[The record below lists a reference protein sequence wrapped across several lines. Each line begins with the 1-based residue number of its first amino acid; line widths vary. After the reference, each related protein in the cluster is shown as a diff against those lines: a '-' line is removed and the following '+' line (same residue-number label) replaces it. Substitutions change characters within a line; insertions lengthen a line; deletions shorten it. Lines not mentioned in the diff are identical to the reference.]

1 MKKDYDFSGWVTK
14 NDIVCT
20 DGVTI
25 KQGAFSGNEGQ
36 KVPLVWNH
44 NYGSNDN
51 VLGHIILHN
60 TDQGVYGYGHFNN
73 TSAGQNAKL
82 QLQHGDLNSMS
93 IGAKNIKRVQPGN
106 QVIHGNI
113 YEVSLVMAPANSGA
127 LIDHVMTHGDEEG
140 ERAIV
145 YTGNRVLLSEDLPDD
160 DIITHAEGEDNVS
173 KNDTKTNTPTED
185 KSKDLDVEAVFAT
198 LSPEQ
203 EEAVAA
209 VIGAVM
215 EEAGLDP
222 EQEAAE
228 DPAEESTETPEDET
242 AESEVTQSENLK
254 GDYTLK
260 HNAFNTTENII
271 AASGAGASVPNILRT
286 ADDIITHADF
296 NTIISA
302 AAKGYAPSL
311 ATVVADTLKHAEVI
325 EEDDTVLKHAITN
338 IDVLFPNTKAA
349 EPFKVYN
356 PQGQNIDK
364 IMAGFFKTPMSRI
377 KNVIMDLTEDE
388 ARARGYIKGNQK
400 LDSIESVYFRETTP
414 GTVMRR
420 EKFDRDDI
428 IDIAE
433 NGVDAVQFVQA
444 TQKIKLA
451 EEIVRAAFLG
461 DGRPLTLSDGT
472 KNPDKISEL
481 HIRPIAKDD
490 DLYTIKVTVDTWT
503 HVVDKVMIAMAA
515 YDGSGQPTLYINP
528 FDLQGIKT
536 LKDSQ
541 GRYLFGPN
549 QNSNTVPTDANIAA
563 YFGCNDVVA
572 YRRMPRGNFI
582 IGNLNDYAFGSA
594 KGGEITNF
602 DFFDIDFNQ
611 MKYLTETRL
620 SGAIQAAKSFIFGT
634 VTSPEQFGDLTVT
647 GAETAKLEQFD
658 KTGVKSTA
666 NWLTDSDDTAGTTT
680 TTSSTTTTTTSHA

>member
-1 MKKDYDFSGWVTK
+1 MKKNYDFSGWVTK

-60 TDQGVYGYGHFNN
+60 TDQGVYGYGHFND
-73 TSAGQNAKL
+73 TSAGQNAKV

-145 YTGNRVLLSEDLPDD
+145 YTGNRVLLSEDLPDE

-173 KNDTKTNTPTED
+173 KNDTKTTTPAED
-185 KSKDLDVEAVFAT
+185 TSKDLDVEAVFAT

-215 EEAGLDP
+215 EESGLDP
-222 EQEAAE
+222 EQEGAE
-228 DPAEESTETPEDET
+228 DPETEDET
-242 AESEVTQSENLK
+242 AESEVAQSENLK
-254 GDYTLK
+254 GDDTLK
-260 HNAFNTTENII
+260 HNAFNTTETVI
-271 AASGAGASVPNILRT
+271 AASGAGASVPNILKT
-286 ADDIITHADF
+286 ADDVITHADF

-311 ATVVADTLKHAEVI
+311 ATVVADTLKHAEVF

-490 DLYTIKVTVDTWT
+490 DLYTIKVTVDKWI

-536 LKDSQ
+536 LKDTQ

-563 YFGCNDVVA
+563 YFGCNDVIA

-582 IGNLNDYAFGSA
+582 IGNLSDYAFGSS

-647 GAETAKLEQFD
+647 AVETAKLEQFD
-658 KTGVKSTA
+658 KTGVKSSA
-666 NWLTDSDDTAGTTT
+666 NWLTDSDPTPNKTTT
-680 TTSSTTTTTTSHA
+680 TSTTTTTTTTHHD

>member
-51 VLGHIILHN
+51 ILGHIILHN
-60 TDQGVYGYGHFNN
+60 TEQGVYGYGHFND
-73 TSAGQNAKL
+73 TSAGQNAKM

-93 IGAKNIKRVQPGN
+93 IGAKNIKRLQPGN
-106 QVIHGNI
+106 QVIHGII

-127 LIDHVMTHGDEEG
+127 LIDHVVTHGEEEG

-145 YTGNRVLLSEDLPDD
+145 YTGNRVLLSEDLPDED
-160 DIITHAEGEDNVS
+160 TIRHAEGEEDVATNNTET
-173 KNDTKTNTPTED
+173 KAEPQNDPKP
-185 KSKDLDVEAVFAT
+185 LDVEAVFAT
-198 LSPEQ
+198 FTPEQ
-203 EEAVAA
+203 EEAVAE
-209 VIGAVM
+209 VIGAVL
-215 EEAGLDP
+215 EQSGVSLD
-222 EQEAAE
+222 E
-228 DPAEESTETPEDET
+228 DSEDDQQPEDNT
-242 AESEVTQSENLK
+242 NASSVKQSEFIE
-254 GDYTLK
+254 GDKTLK
-260 HNAFNTTENII
+260 HNAFNTNETTLPV
-271 AASGAGASVPNILRT
+271 SGMDSSVPNILRT
-286 ADDIITHADF
+286 QDDVITHEDF

-311 ATVVADTLKHAEVI
+311 ATVVADTLRHAEVV
-325 EEDDTVLKHAITN
+325 EEDETVLKHAITN
-338 IDVLFPNTKAA
+338 IDVLFPNTKTA

-364 IMAGFFKTPMSRI
+364 IMAGFYKTPMSRI

-400 LDSIESVYFRETTP
+400 LDSIESIYFRETTP

-461 DGRPLTLSDGT
+461 DGRALTLPDGT

-481 HIRPIAKDD
+481 HIRPIIKDD
-490 DLYTIKVTVDTWT
+490 DLYTIKVSVNTWKES
-503 HVVDKVMIAMAA
+503 VDKVMIAMAA

-549 QNSNTVPTDANIAA
+549 QNSNTVPTDGNIAA
-563 YFGCNDVVA
+563 YFGCNDVVS
-572 YRRMPRGNFI
+572 YRRMPRGSFI
-582 IGNLNDYAFGSA
+582 IGNLNDYAFGAS

-620 SGAIQAAKSFIFGT
+620 SGAIQAAKSFIYGT
-634 VTSPEQFGDLTVT
+634 VIDPETFGDLKVT
-647 GAETAKLEQFD
+647 AIETAKYEQFD
-658 KTGVKSTA
+658 KTGVKSAPT
-666 NWLTDSDDTAGTTT
+666 WLTDSKATDET
-680 TTSSTTTTTTSHA
+680 TTSTTTTTTTSHA

>member
-51 VLGHIILHN
+51 ILGHIILHN
-60 TDQGVYGYGHFNN
+60 TEQGVYGYGHFND
-73 TSAGQNAKL
+73 TSAGQNAKM

-93 IGAKNIKRVQPGN
+93 IGAKNIKRLQPGN
-106 QVIHGNI
+106 QVIHGII

-127 LIDHVMTHGDEEG
+127 LIDHVVTHGEEEG

-145 YTGNRVLLSEDLPDD
+145 YTGNRVLLSEDLPDED
-160 DIITHAEGEDNVS
+160 TIRHAEGEEDLATN
-173 KNDTKTNTPTED
+173 NTKTKAEPQND
-185 KSKDLDVEAVFAT
+185 SKPLDVEAVFAT
-198 LSPEQ
+198 FTPEQ
-203 EEAVAA
+203 EEAVAE
-209 VIGAVM
+209 VIGAVL
-215 EEAGLDP
+215 EQSGVSLD
-222 EQEAAE
+222 
-228 DPAEESTETPEDET
+228 EESEDDQQPEDNT
-242 AESEVTQSENLK
+242 NASSVKQSEFIE
-254 GDYTLK
+254 GDKTLK
-260 HNAFNTTENII
+260 HNAFNTNETTVPV
-271 AASGAGASVPNILRT
+271 SGINSSVPNILRT
-286 ADDIITHADF
+286 ADDVITHADF

-302 AAKGYAPSL
+302 AAKGYASSL
-311 ATVVADTLKHAEVI
+311 ATVVADTLKHAEVF

-364 IMAGFFKTPMSRI
+364 IMAGFYKTPMSRI
-377 KNVIMDLTEDE
+377 KNVIMDLTEPE

-481 HIRPIAKDD
+481 HIRPISKDD
-490 DLYTIKVTVDTWT
+490 DLYTIKVTVDTWV

-549 QNSNTVPTDANIAA
+549 QNSNTVPTDSNIAA

-572 YRRMPRGNFI
+572 YRSMPRGNFI

-634 VTSPEQFGDLTVT
+634 VTSPEQFGDLAVT
-647 GAETAKLEQFD
+647 TAETNKLEQFN
-658 KTGVKSTA
+658 KTGVKSSA
-666 NWLTDSDDTAGTTT
+666 NWLTDSDDTTTAST
-680 TTSSTTTTTTSHA
+680 TTTTTTSHA

>member
-51 VLGHIILHN
+51 ILGHIILHN
-60 TDQGVYGYGHFNN
+60 TDQGVYGYGHFND
-73 TSAGQNAKL
+73 TSAGQNAKV

-145 YTGNRVLLSEDLPDD
+145 YTGNRVLLSEDLPDE

-173 KNDTKTNTPTED
+173 KNDTKTTTPAED

-215 EEAGLDP
+215 EEFGLDP
-222 EQEAAE
+222 EQEGAE
-228 DPAEESTETPEDET
+228 DPETEDET
-242 AESEVTQSENLK
+242 AESEVAQSENLK
-254 GDYTLK
+254 GDDTLK
-260 HNAFNTTENII
+260 HNAFNTTETVI
-271 AASGAGASVPNILRT
+271 AASGAGASVPNILKT
-286 ADDIITHADF
+286 ADDVITHADF

-311 ATVVADTLKHAEVI
+311 ATVVADTLKHAEVF

-433 NGVDAVQFVQA
+433 NGVDAVKFVQA

-490 DLYTIKVTVDTWT
+490 DLYTIKVTVDKWVN
-503 HVVDKVMIAMAA
+503 VVDKVMIAMAA

-536 LKDSQ
+536 LKDTQ

-549 QNSNTVPTDANIAA
+549 QNSNAVPTDANIAA
-563 YFGCNDVVA
+563 YFGCNDVIA

-582 IGNLNDYAFGSA
+582 IGNLSDYAFGSS

-647 GAETAKLEQFD
+647 AVETAKLEQFD
-658 KTGVKSTA
+658 KTGVKSSST
-666 NWLTDSDDTAGTTT
+666 WLTDSDPTPNK
-680 TTSSTTTTTTSHA
+680 TTTTTTTTRHD